1 MSVSVGVA
9 SLEAVLD
16 TIVPVGTV
24 IAFAGVSVPDGWLL
38 CNGAAISRSVYTRLF
53 TAIDIA
59 HGYGDNSTTFNLP
72 DLRGRFLRGVAA
84 GSVNDP
90 DRASRTAAN
99 TGGNTGDAVGSVQ
112 ADGFQSHAHISGM
125 YALDSRFDVYASVG
139 VSAGSS
145 YGSTNGSSLSAVT
158 SYPITDAASGGIGG
172 TPRAST
178 ESRPKNVNVNYLI
191 RI

>member
-1 MSVSVGVA
+1 MSVKVGVA

-72 DLRGRFLRGVAA
+72 DLRGRFLRGVDGAA
-84 GSVNDP
+84 GNDP
-90 DRASRTAAN
+90 DAAGRTFGAI
-99 TGGNTGDAVGSVQ
+99 GGNTGDNVGSVQ
-112 ADGFQSHAHISGM
+112 GDDNKAHTHKSIANNYNRYYTLG
-125 YALDSRFDVYASVG
+125 AGGNGVAWNSV
-139 VSAGSS
+139 AGDP
-145 YGSTNGSSLSAVT
+145 GSTQSTGGS
-158 SYPITDAASGGIGG
+158 
-172 TPRAST
+172 